1 MDINI
6 ITLMGYLLNPVT
18 AIISW
23 LASSRM
29 RRNDAINKLQE
40 TVDTLISK
48 NAELTEQVISLRT
61 ENAGLHQGQ
70 MEMKQK
76 LLEVRNEN
84 ARLEKLLKQYRKK

>member
-1 MDINI
+1 MDISI

-29 RRNDAINKLQE
+29 RRNDAINKLQQ
-40 TVDTLISK
+40 TVDTLIKK

-70 MEMKQK
+70 MEMKQE

-84 ARLEKLLKQYRKK
+84 ARLEKLLKQYREK